1 MTRRSMPSS
10 FHANLFA
17 LVGARWRLLNMRRL
31 LVSRHLARSGGFSLS
46 VPKHRRCL
54 DPNLPKR
61 DRFILVGFIWANVV
75 VYRNVV
81 VGDVLV

>member
-1 MTRRSMPSS
+1 GMTRRSMPCL

-17 LVGARWRLLNMRRL
+17 LGGARWRCQ
-31 LVSRHLARSGGFSLS
+31 SIG
-46 VPKHRRCL
+46 VPIVQICKKGM
-54 DPNLPKR
+54 PKR
-61 DRFILVGFIWANVV
+61 GRFILVGFIWANVV